1 MSAELPGTN
10 VGINGSSAMEHKSLS
25 KPLEGTKVALTG
37 RLASMTHREAT
48 ELVGELGGSVVQSPT
63 RDTQFLVIG
72 QDGLPLGEDGTPTAN
87 LLRARKLK
95 AEGYAI
101 ELVTEDT
108 FLHRFGLLEQ
118 EAGVHRRYSIVQ
130 LSRILGLPR
139 DRIRCWMRS
148 GFIEPVETVNRLAL
162 FDYQQVT
169 TAKMLYELVGSG
181 LMPPRIRDGLE
192 RLRQWLPG
200 IDSPLSQL
208 SILESSGR
216 LVVRLEDGQL
226 AEPNGQLQI
235 DFEGSHSA
243 PTLTVTG
250 AEEKSVDDWFDEALR
265 HEEAGQFD
273 EALAAYRVV
282 AQDDPDDPVLHFNL
296 GNVLYSDGKLNE
308 AVEHFRKAVELD
320 SSYVEA
326 WNNLGNLLAEQD
338 RVDEA
343 ILALR
348 YALSL
353 VPTYADA
360 HFNLAAILDVAGF
373 GDEARQHWQA
383 YLRLD
388 PASPWADEARKHLD
402 IAPNS

>member
-1 MSAELPGTN
+1 
-10 VGINGSSAMEHKSLS
+10 MEHGSPKKTLG
-25 KPLEGTKVALTG
+25 GTKVALTG
-37 RLASMTHREAT
+37 RLVSMTHREAAA
-48 ELVGELGGSVVQSPT
+48 LIAELGGSVVQSPT

-72 QDGLPLGEDGTPTAN
+72 QDGLPLGEDGAPTAN

-108 FLHRFGLLEQ
+108 FLQQFGLVEP
-118 EAGVHRRYSIVQ
+118 ESGVHRRYSIVQ
-130 LSRILGLPR
+130 LSRILGVPR
-139 DRIRCWMRS
+139 DRIRCWMRA

-181 LMPPRIRDGLE
+181 LTPARIRDGLE
-192 RLRQWLPG
+192 RLRRWLPG

-208 SILESSGR
+208 SVLESSGR

-226 AEPNGQLQI
+226 AEPSGQLQI
-235 DFEGSHSA
+235 DFEGAFSEPA
-243 PTLTVTG
+243 LTVAS
-250 AEEKSVDDWFDEALR
+250 AEEKSTDEWFDEALR
-265 HEEAGQFD
+265 HEEAGQYD

-282 AQDDPDDPVLHFNL
+282 AQDDPDDPVLQFNL
-296 GNVLYSDGKLNE
+296 GNVLYSDGKLDE

-320 SSYVEA
+320 ASYVEA

-338 RVDEA
+338 QVQES

-360 HFNLAAILDVAGF
+360 HFNLAAILGAADRCE
-373 GDEARQHWQA
+373 EAREHWQA

-388 PASPWADEARKHLD
+388 PASPWADEARKNLGVS
-402 IAPNS
+402 AEPVN